1 MTELYEKSLRKL
13 ELDNVLAQLARLREL
28 RGRQGPLPRPAAAG
42 RCGGDLPAPAA
53 DDGGL
58 RHDRPQ
64 GRAGLP

>member
-13 ELDNVLAQLARLREL
+13 ELDNVLAQLADCANSEDGKDRCRALL
-28 RGRQGPLPRPAAAG
+28 PLDDA
-42 RCGGDLPAPAA
+42 
-53 DDGGL
+53 DGGL

>member
-13 ELDNVLAQLARLREL
+13 ELDNVLAQLADCANSED
-28 RGRQGPLPRPAAAG
+28 GKDPLPRPAAAG
-42 RCGGDLPAPAA
+42 RRGGDLPAPAA